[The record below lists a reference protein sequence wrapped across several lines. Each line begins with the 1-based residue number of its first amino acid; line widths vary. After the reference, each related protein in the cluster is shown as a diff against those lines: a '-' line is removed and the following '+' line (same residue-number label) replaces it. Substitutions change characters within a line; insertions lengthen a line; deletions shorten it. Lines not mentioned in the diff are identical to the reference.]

1 MDTNVIKGFLFSIGP
16 LSNDLNQSPGEVRAA
31 TAAGPA
37 AVGGEHPTAH
47 AGGSDPSTGSGA
59 APRDPKRGQGSYH
72 VPIPSQR
79 GPREHPAPNVLQPGS
94 QISHLAS

>member
-16 LSNDLNQSPGEVRAA
+16 LSNDLNQLPGEVR
-31 TAAGPA
+31 A
-37 AVGGEHPTAH
+37 AVGGEHPTAP